1 MTPTPDRKQVS
12 DLKAAVDLAQLFQEF
27 GVRVVRRGRG
37 CKALCPFH
45 QEKTPSLSIDTQ
57 KGVYHCF
64 GCGKSGDHLT
74 FLQEHAGLSFP
85 EALAQLQ
92 LVARA
97 APLAPQ
103 APTPEE
109 PFPYSLLERVAQ
121 LWQQA
126 LEQSPQALEYLKG
139 RGLTDRSLLARV
151 QAGYCDG
158 QKLTETVTAE
168 ERKLL
173 QQAGVL
179 NERGKEFFSRC
190 LVFPLQDRQR
200 RTVGFYGRS
209 ILQGAKVPK
218 RMSAR
223 SGLFRLEAA
232 QGTDSVVLV
241 EGVLDALALMQ
252 AGLPQVMALGGVQG
266 LNQEL
271 LAHLQAEKISQVTLC
286 LDGDEAGRQAA
297 PHLTK
302 KLQAGGLQV
311 QVVEL
316 AQGQDP
322 LSHPQEALHLLQA
335 QGTAAS
341 PSPHSVSACARKYQ
355 KLSQA
360 QGKLKVLVTVQSQ
373 EGQPAQATVDLFSSR
388 SRRQEAL
395 LLARQL
401 GLQVADLE
409 NWFLDILQEVQAQKD
424 QPKSLFAKI
433 EVEPMTPAQ
442 KAEALAFLQ
451 QGDLVESILAHM
463 EALGYQGEN
472 EAKLLGYCVSVS
484 RKLEKPMSAIIQ
496 SGSGAGKSYLAEVV
510 RKLTPPEEVVFY
522 SRLSPQAL
530 YYMPKDY
537 LQHKFLVLEE
547 RAGGEACDYQIRAL
561 QSSGILRQAIVTK
574 DPASG
579 QLVPTENEVWGPM
592 AYMETTTSLKLNP
605 ENTSRCFEIPLDE
618 SQEQTRRIHQR
629 QKSLRSLERL
639 EGSQREEKICLLHH
653 HAQRLLQPIAVVI
666 PYVHLLTFPDQWL
679 RSRRDHDRFLTL
691 IEVLAYLHQYQRVRK
706 FHNDQEY
713 LEATLDDYRWAY
725 FLAQRVLQ
733 QSLDEL
739 SRWGRELLTAFEA
752 NSWSNITRRELR
764 DALRWPDRRLREAL
778 EDLVDLEYLLVQKG
792 SNNQS
797 FFQLSPGKG
806 SSGPAAGLMTPEE
819 LARIWKETP

>member
-1 MTPTPDRKQVS
+1 MTPTPDRKKIG
-12 DLKAAVDLAQLFQEF
+12 DLKAAVDLAELFQIF
-27 GVRVVRRGRG
+27 GIEVVRRGRG

-45 QEKTPSLSIDTQ
+45 EEKTPSLSIDIK

-64 GCGKSGDHLT
+64 GCGKSGDHVT
-74 FLQEHAGLSFP
+74 FLQEHARLSFT

-92 LVARA
+92 QHAGTAHAQEDARA
-97 APLAPQ
+97 
-103 APTPEE
+103 ED
-109 PFPYSLLERVAQ
+109 PFPYEILERVAEV
-121 LWQQA
+121 WQQA
-126 LEQSPQALEYLKG
+126 LQQNSEALAYLEG
-139 RGLTDRSLLARV
+139 RGLTDRSLLGKV

-158 QKLTETVTAE
+158 QRLSEIITAE
-168 ERKLL
+168 ECQQL

-179 NERGKEFFSRC
+179 NDRGREFFSRC
-190 LVFPLQDRQR
+190 VVFPLQDRHG

-209 ILQGAKVPK
+209 ILEGGKVPK
-218 RMSAR
+218 RVSAR
-223 SGLFRLEAA
+223 RGLFRVEAA
-232 QGTDSVVLV
+232 KGAASVVLV

-252 AGLPQVMALGGVQG
+252 AGLPNVMALGGVQG
-266 LNQEL
+266 FNEEL
-271 LAHLQAEKISQVTLC
+271 LAHLQAERVKQVTLC
-286 LDGDEAGRQAA
+286 LDGDMPGIQAA
-297 PHLTK
+297 ASLTR
-302 KLQAGGLQV
+302 KLEAGGLEV
-311 QVVEL
+311 QVVKL
-316 AQGQDP
+316 ADGQDP
-322 LSHPQEALHLLQA
+322 LSHPQEALRLLQ
-335 QGTAAS
+335 GDCPAATDK
-341 PSPHSVSACARKYQ
+341 VRKYQ

-360 QGKLKVLVTVQSQ
+360 QGKLKVLVTVQSEQ
-373 EGQPAQATVDLFSSR
+373 GQQAQGTVDLFSSR

-395 LLARQL
+395 SLARQL
-401 GLQVADLE
+401 GLEVADLE
-409 NWFLDILQEVQAQKD
+409 SWFLDILQEVQSQKE
-424 QPKSLFAKI
+424 QPKSLFAKV

-442 KAEALAFLQ
+442 KAAALAFLQ
-451 QGDLVESILAHM
+451 RGDLVDCILTNM

-574 DPASG
+574 DPATG

-618 SQEQTRRIHQR
+618 SQEQTRRIHER

-639 EGSQREEKICLLHH
+639 EGGEREEKICQLHH

-691 IEVLAYLHQYQRVRK
+691 IEVLVYLHQQQRPRK
-706 FHNDQEY
+706 VHNGLEY

-739 SRWGRELLTAFEA
+739 SRWARELLTAFEE

-764 DALRWPDRRLREAL
+764 DSLKWPDRRLREAV

-792 SNNQS
+792 PNNQS
-797 FFQLSPGKG
+797 FFQVSTGKG
-806 SSGPAAGLMTPEE
+806 SSGPGPGLMTPEE
-819 LARIWKETP
+819 LAWLWKETA